1 MPADAF
7 ACVDCETTGTD
18 PASDRVV
25 EVAVVRDGARRVWRV
40 SSGVP
45 IPPEATAVHG
55 IADADVAACPR
66 FADVAHEVVG
76 ALAGCVVVTFNGR
89 AFDLPLLRAEC
100 ERAGFAWPL
109 ADAPVVDV
117 LTLDRE
123 LTRHTLAGCV
133 RRWCGREHAGAHG
146 AEADA
151 AATLDV
157 LRAMLAAHPMTL
169 AELVALSGGNAATP
183 CGRVLWGDDGR
194 AVWGFGKVRGKPLNS
209 DLGFARWVARDA
221 KDMPADV
228 RALAARGARG
238 EDVRR
243 APQGA

>member
-7 ACVDCETTGTD
+7 AAVDCETTGTD
-18 PASDRVV
+18 PERDRIV
-25 EVAVVRDGARRVWRV
+25 EVAIVRVYANGDRTTDVWRCNP
-40 SSGVP
+40 GVP
-45 IPPEATAVHG
+45 IGEATAVHG
-55 IADADVAACPR
+55 ITDADVANCPP
-66 FADVAHEVVG
+66 FADVAHEVAA

-89 AFDLPLLRAEC
+89 AFDLPLLRAEFL
-100 ERAGFAWPL
+100 RAGFAWPL
-109 ADAPVVDV
+109 ADAPAVDV

-157 LRAMLAAHPMTL
+157 LRAMLAARPMAL
-169 AELVALSGGNAATP
+169 ADLVAMSGGNAATP
-183 CGRVLWGDDGR
+183 CGRVVWREDGV
-194 AVWGFGKVRGKPLNS
+194 AVWGFGKCKGAPLNS
-209 DLGFARWVARDA
+209 DAGFARWVAA
-221 KDMPADV
+221 KQDFPADV
-228 RALAARGARG
+228 RALASRAARG

-243 APQGA
+243 

>member
-18 PASDRVV
+18 PERDRIV

-40 SSGVP
+40 NPGVP

-109 ADAPVVDV
+109 AAAPVVDV

-169 AELVALSGGNAATP
+169 TELVALSGGNAATP
-183 CGRVLWGDDGR
+183 CGRVLWREDGV
-194 AVWGFGKVRGKPLNS
+194 AVWGFGKCKGAPLNS
-209 DLGFARWVARDA
+209 DAGFARWVAA
-221 KDMPADV
+221 KQDFPADV
-228 RALAARGARG
+228 RALAQRAARG

>member
-1 MPADAF
+1 MPGDFVA
-7 ACVDCETTGTD
+7 VDCETTGTD
-18 PASDRVV
+18 PERDRIV
-25 EVAVVRDGARRVWRV
+25 EVAVVRDGSRRAWRV
-40 SSGVP
+40 FPGVP
-45 IPPEATAVHG
+45 IPAEATAVHG
-55 IADADVAACPR
+55 IADADVAARPR
-66 FADVAHEVVG
+66 FADVAHEVAA
-76 ALAGCVVVTFNGR
+76 ALAGAIVVTFNGR
-89 AFDLPLLRAEC
+89 AFDLPLLRAEFT
-100 ERAGFAWPL
+100 RAGFAWPL

-157 LRAMLAAHPMTL
+157 LRAMLAAHPMAL
-169 AELVALSGGNAATP
+169 PELVALSGGNAATP
-183 CGRVLWGDDGR
+183 CGRVLWGEDGR
-194 AVWGFGKVRGKPLNS
+194 AVWGFGKLKGAAINS
-209 DLGFARWVARDA
+209 DAGFARWVAA
-221 KDMPADV
+221 KQDFPADV
-228 RALAARGARG
+228 RALAQRAARG

>member
-40 SSGVP
+40 NPGVP

-55 IADADVAACPR
+55 IADGDVAACPR
-66 FADVAHEVVG
+66 FADVAREVVG

-133 RRWCGREHAGAHG
+133 RRWCGREHIGAHG

-194 AVWGFGKVRGKPLNS
+194 AVWGFGKCKGAAINS
-209 DLGFARWVARDA
+209 DTGFARWVAA
-221 KDMPADV
+221 KQDFPADV
-228 RALAARGARG
+228 RALASRAARG

>member
-25 EVAVVRDGARRVWRV
+25 EVAVVRDGSRRVWRV
-40 SSGVP
+40 NPGVP
-45 IPPEATAVHG
+45 IPAEATAVHG
-55 IADADVAACPR
+55 IADAGVAGCPR

-157 LRAMLAAHPMTL
+157 LRAMLAAHPMAL
-169 AELVALSGGNAATP
+169 ADLVALSGGNAATP
-183 CGRVLWGDDGR
+183 CGRVLWADDGR
-194 AVWGFGKVRGKPLNS
+194 AVWGFGKLKGAALNS
-209 DLGFARWVARDA
+209 DAGFARWVAA
-221 KDMPADV
+221 KQDFPADV
-228 RALAARGARG
+228 RALASRAARG

-243 APQGA
+243 